1 MGSTSPSLNVPAGNQ
16 NTKSRISK
24 SPLAAQAPT
33 VAEDAHREVQWSP
46 HHVRPDFRHPEASN
60 LDGLAE
66 ARKEVA
72 NLKSRGVT
80 RFVDMKRANKR
91 NVEEIQSDEEELL
104 DAGPPRQRPRLDPTL
119 RPGNLDHDLDEDF
132 DQKPGND
139 GIQPMPYTPTTLADS
154 PMAIPAAEVE
164 VDSMLP
170 PPALLGFPEER
181 IVVGPQLIRIDEPEP
196 RGEPSAP
203 PSVQHEVPSGLSAS
217 TLSSVAQQPSAPVA
231 PPDTPE
237 RREVPTLDPALAS
250 LYERARRGE
259 VWGQCVA
266 TSVWTSSK
274 PSSRPRK
281 GISIC

>member
-91 NVEEIQSDEEELL
+91 NVEEIQSDEEELP

-139 GIQPMPYTPTTLADS
+139 GIQPMPYN
-154 PMAIPAAEVE
+154 AIHTNHF
-164 VDSMLP
+164 
-170 PPALLGFPEER
+170 G
-181 IVVGPQLIRIDEPEP
+181 
-196 RGEPSAP
+196 
-203 PSVQHEVPSGLSAS
+203 
-217 TLSSVAQQPSAPVA
+217 
-231 PPDTPE
+231 
-237 RREVPTLDPALAS
+237 
-250 LYERARRGE
+250 
-259 VWGQCVA
+259 
-266 TSVWTSSK
+266 
-274 PSSRPRK
+274 
-281 GISIC
+281 